1 MFFTHFVYKY
11 IFSCFSHTLFTN
23 IYSSVFHTLYL
34 QMYILVFFTHF
45 IYNCIFSCF
54 FKHFVYKYILT
65 GSFLIK
71 LNGYRINSLKST
83 FQGFHSNLRILTN
96 IHQASSLN
104 IHTYLHTYTLSHTHI
119 YIYTV
124 KCKPVGLQPSPPDFR

>member
-1 MFFTHFVYKY
+1 MYILVFFTHFIYKY
-11 IFSCFSHTLFTN
+11 ILSCFSHTLFAN

-45 IYNCIFSCF
+45 
-54 FKHFVYKYILT
+54 VYKYILS

-71 LNGYRINSLKST
+71 LNGYRMNSLKST

-96 IHQASSLN
+96 IHQTSSLN

-119 YIYTV
+119 YIYTA